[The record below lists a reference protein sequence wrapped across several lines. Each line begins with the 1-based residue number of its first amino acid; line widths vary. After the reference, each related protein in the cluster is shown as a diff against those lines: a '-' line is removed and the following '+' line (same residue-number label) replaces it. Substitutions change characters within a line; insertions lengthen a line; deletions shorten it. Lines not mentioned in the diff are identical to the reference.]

1 MYYANVV
8 HLVLVGEEEANTG
21 VTKLWLKLLSGVI
34 EKKLLVKPLLSFV
47 VDSVKLDITN
57 VIYFSYIVFFSN
69 VQVPLLINL
78 LKNVN
83 LGVLSYTCASMC
95 E

>member
-47 VDSVKLDITN
+47 VDSGETRYYQRYL
-57 VIYFSYIVFFSN
+57 F
-69 VQVPLLINL
+69 LLYCFLFKCSGSFIN
-78 LKNVN
+78 KPFEK
-83 LGVLSYTCASMC
+83 C
-95 E
+95 